1 VTTGIM
7 LAYLL
12 GMFVNWRVLAVL
24 GKPLGCQIVG
34 ISSVERV
41 ALTVIWPTKLFIT
54 PEYLNKFEKCI
65 FRIECMLAD
74 KIHHILIC
82 FLIGKIKKYYGRRY
96 IITV

>member
-1 VTTGIM
+1 VTTGVM

-41 ALTVIWPTKLFIT
+41 VLTVIWKLCIT
-54 PEYLNKFEKCI
+54 LEYLNKLEKCI
-65 FRIECMLAD
+65 FKIECMLAD
-74 KIHHILIC
+74 KIHQILIC